1 MTLNAAILGVG
12 LVGIVFTGSV
22 RAACFPPNKLHLEPT
37 PHERSNISQAQF
49 NSIISKAEAIYAQ
62 VFKANKANLKIH
74 RYWDDDTVN
83 ASATQSGSLWEVN
96 MYGGLARRREI
107 TADGF
112 TMVVCHELGHH
123 LGGFSFYN
131 DADMTWAANEG
142 QSDYFATQACAREMW
157 KDEPEENAKARKT
170 VKPFAKKVC
179 DTNFT
184 LQPERDICYRTSM
197 AGLSLATLLAK
208 LRKAPAPKFE
218 TPDTSIVDVTFDE
231 HPDSQ
236 CRLDTYVAGSLCS
249 VPFRKSVIPAKKLSN
264 KFGAEA
270 EREAGKTSCLARDG
284 WLSAQ
289 RPRCWFKPIFE
300 FDGLIA
306 QKPEWADS
314 SGNVRAEPGEQLS
327 LNIPLSNKLNTVSE
341 QVTGELFSRTA
352 GVTVSNLKVR
362 YSDIQ
367 SGMIAGQSEPFRVQI
382 ADDFGCGHP
391 FELVFRASAKTG
403 SREFPI
409 RWHTGPKISADL
421 VLGKSSRELPV
432 PDAPS
437 EGISIPFKVST
448 TVSAQELALDLEVV
462 GLYPEENEFRLV
474 LPDSS
479 ELNVDVGGLFESGS
493 KATASIKLPS
503 RIPLAGDWLL
513 KIRDLQENDTV
524 VLKSIRLRA
533 PLAEAVRCSP

>member
-1 MTLNAAILGVG
+1 MSLKAAVVGVVLAG
-12 LVGIVFTGSV
+12 ELFTGSA
-22 RAACFPPNKLHLEPT
+22 RAACFPPNKLHLQPI

-49 NSIISKAEAIYAQ
+49 NSIIRKAEDIYAP
-62 VFKANKANLKIH
+62 VFRAHRATLKIY

-83 ASATQSGSLWEVN
+83 ASANQSGSLWEVN
-96 MYGGLARRREI
+96 MYGGLARRPEV
-107 TADGF
+107 TPDGF
-112 TMVVCHELGHH
+112 TMVLCHELGHH

-131 DADMTWAANEG
+131 DDESTWAANEG

-157 KDEPEENAKARKT
+157 KDEPEENTKARKT

-249 VPFRKSVIPAKKLSN
+249 VPFKMGVIPAKRLSN

-270 EREAGKTSCLARDG
+270 EREAGKSSCLARDG

-289 RPRCWFKPIFE
+289 RPRCWFKPLFE

-306 QKPEWADS
+306 QKAEWADS
-314 SGNVRAEPGEQLS
+314 SGNARAEPGEQMS
-327 LNIPLSNKLNTVSE
+327 LNMPLSNKLTAISE

-352 GVTVSNLKVR
+352 GVTVLNPKVR
-362 YSDIQ
+362 YSDIP
-367 SGMIAGQSEPFRVQI
+367 SGTIVEQSEPFRIQI
-382 ADDFGCGHP
+382 AQDFSCGHP
-391 FELVFRASAKTG
+391 FELIFRASAKTG
-403 SREFPI
+403 AREFPI
-409 RWHTGPKISADL
+409 RWHTGPKIAAD
-421 VLGKSSRELPV
+421 VILGRSLRDVRV
-432 PDAPS
+432 PDSPG
-437 EGISIPFKVST
+437 EGVSISFKSST
-448 TVSAQELALDLEVV
+448 TVSAQWLALDLEVE
-462 GLYPEENEFRLV
+462 GIYPEENDYRLV
-474 LPDSS
+474 LPDGS

-493 KATASIKLPS
+493 KATASIKLP
-503 RIPLAGDWLL
+503 RRMPLAGDWVL
-513 KIRDLQENDTV
+513 KIRDLQEDDTV
-524 VLKSIRLRA
+524 VLKSVRLRA